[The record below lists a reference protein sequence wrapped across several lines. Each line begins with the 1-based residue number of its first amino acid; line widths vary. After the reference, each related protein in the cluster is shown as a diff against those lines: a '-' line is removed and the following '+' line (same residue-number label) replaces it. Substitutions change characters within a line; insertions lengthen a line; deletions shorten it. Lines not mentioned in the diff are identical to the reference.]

1 MKYDDDESG
10 EERYYVEWRGRHV
23 CCGMVGGWG
32 GVKRREEKRGEGMGC
47 VERT

>member
-32 GVKRREEKRGEGMGC
+32 GVKRREEGGREWGAWNGRE
-47 VERT
+47 